1 MVTPSDPS
9 RDVREPDE
17 LEQRAKSLF
26 DESVE
31 RLDGHTRSKL
41 TRARQAALDELKH
54 HRARRW
60 LMHPLGGLTAA
71 ALVAVVVLMW
81 PGVVRTPTG
90 PGAEP
95 MDDLELVANGDDI
108 DMLQDVEFYAWLDEK

>member
-1 MVTPSDPS
+1 MVTPSDPT
-9 RDVREPDE
+9 RDPREPGE
-17 LEQRAKSLF
+17 LEERAKSLF

-41 TRARQAALDELKH
+41 TRARQAALDELKQ

-60 LMHPLGGLTAA
+60 LAHPLGGLTAA

-90 PGAEP
+90 PGVES
-95 MDDLELVANGDDI
+95 DDLELVANGEEI
-108 DMLQDVEFYAWLDEK
+108 EMLQDVEFYSWLDEK